1 MSKASAPVPAKKA
14 NSKDALIIKCV
25 LEDVLPTSSD
35 AVIKVKTFKK
45 FLDYDLKTLNITG
58 ELETYTHKNGFTHTK
73 VVVTYQDKKTNKV
86 NYLEID
92 VLDNTNTNKKVEN
105 TKNCDACNSG
115 GCDEYAAQNC
125 TPYGTGVQCYCNNYG
140 DPCCSCQNNDYVTCY
155 TTTSNGTVTTST
167 GTGGTAGSAAAK
179 TGKTNTLVPG
189 TPVAARTVG
198 TQYTVSMIAKV

>member
-1 MSKASAPVPAKKA
+1 MSKAAEPVPAKKA
-14 NSKDALIIKCV
+14 NSKDALLIKCV

-73 VVVTYQDKKTNKV
+73 VAVTYQDKKTNKV

-105 TKNCDACNSG
+105 GNRSCNPGTCYCDTNAGYSLYCPLPSNKCCNYSNYQCCNDAGCGYPVLGCDAN
-115 GCDEYAAQNC
+115 
-125 TPYGTGVQCYCNNYG
+125 GVVY
-140 DPCCSCQNNDYVTCY
+140 
-155 TTTSNGTVTTST
+155 GTVTTNT
-167 GTGGTAGSAAAK
+167 VTGGAAGSSAAK
-179 TGKTNTLVPG
+179 TGKAAYPLIAG
-189 TPVAARTVG
+189 TQVKAESVG
-198 TQYTVSMIAKV
+198 TQYSVFRT

>member
-35 AVIKVKTFKK
+35 AVIKVKKFKK

-73 VVVTYQDKKTNKV
+73 VAVTYQDKKTNKV

-92 VLDNTNTNKKVEN
+92 VLDNTNKKVEN

-115 GCDEYAAQNC
+115 GCDEYANLNC
-125 TPYGTGVQCYCNNYG
+125 TIYGTGVQCYCNSNG
-140 DPCCSCQNNDYVTCY
+140 DPCCSCQGDDNVTCY
-155 TTTSNGTVTTST
+155 DNNSNGTVTTNTAAGSA
-167 GTGGTAGSAAAK
+167 AGSAAAK
-179 TGKTNTLVPG
+179 TGKTVIGVG
-189 TPVAARTVG
+189 TPVAAKKMGYKWVARLG
-198 TQYTVSMIAKV
+198 